1 MCYTSTSV
9 KEREVFKVLGLKI
22 LFYVVAVFLAL
33 VFLVAFMNS
42 TAKDRQPRD
51 RYMDLLVGFIVFL
64 VFTILVR
71 NFGRIIF

>member
-71 NFGRIIF
+71 NFGRIVF

>member
-9 KEREVFKVLGLKI
+9 KEREVFKLLGLKI

>member
-1 MCYTSTSV
+1 M
-9 KEREVFKVLGLKI
+9 LGLKI

-71 NFGRIIF
+71 NFGRIVF

>member
-22 LFYVVAVFLAL
+22 LFYAVAIFLAL

-71 NFGRIIF
+71 DFGRIIF

>member
-1 MCYTSTSV
+1 M
-9 KEREVFKVLGLKI
+9 LGLKI

>member
-71 NFGRIIF
+71 VFGGYVI

>member
-22 LFYVVAVFLAL
+22 LFYAVAIFLAL

-51 RYMDLLVGFIVFL
+51 RYIDVIVGVVVFL
-64 VFTILVR
+64 VFCMLVKV
-71 NFGRIIF
+71 FGGYVV

>member
-42 TAKDRQPRD
+42 TSKDRQQGD
-51 RYMDLLVGFIVFL
+51 RYVDVLVGVVVFFMFIVLVKVFGGFL
-64 VFTILVR
+64 I
-71 NFGRIIF
+71 

>member
-1 MCYTSTSV
+1 MCYTNTSV

-71 NFGRIIF
+71 DFGRYVF